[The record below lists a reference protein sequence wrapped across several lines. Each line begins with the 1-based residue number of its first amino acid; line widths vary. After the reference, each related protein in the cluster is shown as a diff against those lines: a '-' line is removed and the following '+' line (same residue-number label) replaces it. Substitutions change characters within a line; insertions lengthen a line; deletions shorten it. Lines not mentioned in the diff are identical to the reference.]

1 MSHQKLSF
9 LARMNRKNGLDLWCG
24 QVEGRFL
31 EKETQIVVF
40 KWHESR
46 ACAAHTQEI
55 GRMCHYLR
63 RKGSRFLEWWNL
75 RFKNLNNVFSFSSKT
90 YFVCMWNA
98 LCVGDFS
105 SDYTQKWVDGW
116 TDTLITILN
125 GRSADVIVLCRM
137 SSAQEPA
144 KKKKMRAFV
153 WKKMKAEWKKI
164 WSKFI
169 NFIKAIANVITD
181 LLTRFQNIWTIG
193 LSLKFAQEWF

>member
-55 GRMCHYLR
+55 GRMCHYFR

-75 RFKNLNNVFSFSSKT
+75 MFKNLNNVFSFSSKT

-98 LCVGDFS
+98 LCVGDFC

-116 TDTLITILN
+116 TDTLIPSWRD
-125 GRSADVIVLCRM
+125 GVQM
-137 SSAQEPA
+137 SSCCAECLLRKNQL
-144 KKKKMRAFV
+144 KKNEGFCLKEDEGWVKKY
-153 WKKMKAEWKKI
+153 
-164 WSKFI
+164 
-169 NFIKAIANVITD
+169 D
-181 LLTRFQNIWTIG
+181 Q
-193 LSLKFAQEWF
+193 SL